1 MTAKVKVGIG
11 VLVMLAVFATAFAFM
26 NNNPVPVW
34 PFRGV
39 FSVTLVITASFAL
52 GTAFGVLATRLFSH
66 VKGRRAEGVLEPVQ
80 PGQRERPGRP

>member
-34 PFRGV
+34 PFRGT
-39 FSVTLVITASFAL
+39 FSVTIVIVASFAL
-52 GTAFGVLATRLFSH
+52 GTAFGVLATRLVSH
-66 VKGRRAEGVLEPVQ
+66 VKGRRAEGILELVLVTGPD
-80 PGQRERPGRP
+80 R